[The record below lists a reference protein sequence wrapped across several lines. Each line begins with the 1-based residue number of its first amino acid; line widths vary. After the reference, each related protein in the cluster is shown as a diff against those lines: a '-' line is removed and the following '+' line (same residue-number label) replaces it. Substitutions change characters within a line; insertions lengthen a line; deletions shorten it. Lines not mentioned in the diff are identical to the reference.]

1 MRKITILLLV
11 ILLALSTG
19 LSLALDQSPYL
30 TTTLTKTYHT
40 IQDYPRREVEVMV
53 TILTRTDI
61 EPSDTKGSIIYAFK
75 FHDMLCDAFLRKG
88 WSVTHPLAKKLD
100 AGTIELTFEPRLK
113 RVVMK
118 TFIYPCD
125 KDPLWNM
132 MKYRGGSH
140 EKYFDKVA
148 EKTETCI
155 RDKYHLRN

>member
-11 ILLALSTG
+11 VLLALSTG

-30 TTTLTKTYHT
+30 ITALTKTYHT
-40 IQDYPRREVEVMV
+40 MHDYPRREVEVMV

-125 KDPLWNM
+125 KDPLWNI

-148 EKTETCI
+148 DKTETCI
-155 RDKYHLRN
+155 EHK